1 MPGSISGAALAGRA
15 VKAPAGRSPDA
26 GGSAICEGLMGAYL
40 LTAAP
45 VPTGITGTIP
55 CTTPKVLSVV
65 QARLCL
71 QPNKKCQ
78 TLSQKP
84 MWQEL
89 ASASFWPAIEPG
101 SLVLSYF
108 CLAWSISQMKDIQ
121 SLDSEHF
128 GSEKL
133 QSVRGAV
140 VANFSGFK
148 AKYY

>member
-1 MPGSISGAALAGRA
+1 MLHWLAEQQR
-15 VKAPAGRSPDA
+15 APARRSPDA
-26 GGSAICEGLMGAYL
+26 GGIAISEGLMGAYL

-45 VPTGITGTIP
+45 VPTGVTGMIP
-55 CTTPKVLSVV
+55 YTLNPRSNLCSSD
-65 QARLCL
+65 QAPSSTKER
-71 QPNKKCQ
+71 Q

-89 ASASFWPAIEPG
+89 ASASFWPAIELG

-133 QSVRGAV
+133 QAV
-140 VANFSGFK
+140 
-148 AKYY
+148 